1 MPAKEI
7 ERLIGI
13 FSTLPTMGPRSARR
27 AVLSLLNQ
35 PKVRIEP
42 LIQTLQEVLD
52 KVQECP
58 ICGNRDTNVPCS
70 VCSDPRRDKKQ
81 LCVVQDMADLWAL
94 ERAGVFHG
102 IYHVLGGVLS
112 AINGIGPEEL
122 RLSQLVERV
131 QSGEV
136 EEIIL
141 ALPATVDGQTTAHYV
156 AQRLE
161 KYPVRLTTLARG
173 VPVGGEL
180 DYLDDG
186 TLQMALKSR
195 RSL

>member
-1 MPAKEI
+1 M
-7 ERLIGI
+7 
-13 FSTLPTMGPRSARR
+13 
-27 AVLSLLNQ
+27 
-35 PKVRIEP
+35 
-42 LIQTLQEVLD
+42 
-52 KVQECP
+52 
-58 ICGNRDTNVPCS
+58 
-70 VCSDPRRDKKQ
+70 
-81 LCVVQDMADLWAL
+81 
-94 ERAGVFHG
+94 ERAGIFHG

-131 QSGEV
+131 QSGEI
-136 EEIIL
+136 EEVIL

-161 KYPVRLTTLARG
+161 KYPVKLTTLARG

>member
-94 ERAGVFHG
+94 ERAGVFRG

>member
-13 FSTLPTMGPRSARR
+13 FATLPTMGPRSARR

-42 LIQTLQEVLD
+42 MIQTLQEVLD

-58 ICGNRDTNVPCS
+58 ICGNMDTGAPCS
-70 VCSDPRRDKKQ
+70 VCSDTRRDKKQ
-81 LCVVQDMADLWAL
+81 LCVVQDIADLWAL
-94 ERAGVFHG
+94 ERAGIFHG
-102 IYHVLGGVLS
+102 VYHVLGGVLS
-112 AINGIGPEEL
+112 AINGVGPEEL

-131 QSGEV
+131 QGGEV

-156 AQRLE
+156 AQRIE
-161 KYPVRLTTLARG
+161 KYPVKVTTLARG

>member
-27 AVLSLLNQ
+27 AVLSLINQ

-42 LIQTLQEVLD
+42 MIQTLQEVLD

-58 ICGNRDTNVPCS
+58 ICGNMDTGVPCS
-70 VCSDPRRDKKQ
+70 VCADSRRDKKQ
-81 LCVVQDMADLWAL
+81 LCVVQDIADLWAL
-94 ERAGVFHG
+94 ERAGIFHG
-102 IYHVLGGVLS
+102 VYHVLGGVLS
-112 AINGIGPEEL
+112 AINGVGPEEL
-122 RLSQLVERV
+122 RLTQLVERV

-156 AQRLE
+156 AQRIE
-161 KYPVRLTTLARG
+161 KYPVKLTTLARG

>member
-1 MPAKEI
+1 MPAPEI
-7 ERLIGI
+7 ERLIGL

-35 PKVRIEP
+35 PKVKIEP
-42 LIQTLQEVLD
+42 MVQVLQEILD

-58 ICGNRDTNVPCS
+58 ICGNRDTQVPCS
-70 VCSDPRRDKKQ
+70 ICTNPKRDKKQ

-94 ERAGVFHG
+94 ERSGIFHG
-102 IYHVLGGVLS
+102 VYHVLGGVLS
-112 AINGIGPEEL
+112 AINGVGPEEL
-122 RLSQLVERV
+122 HLTQLVERI
-131 QSGEV
+131 QKGEV
-136 EEIIL
+136 EEVIL

-161 KYPVRLTTLARG
+161 KYPVQLTTLARG

>member
-13 FSTLPTMGPRSARR
+13 FSDLPTMGPRSARR
-27 AVLSLLNQ
+27 AVLYLLNQ

-42 LIQTLQEVLD
+42 MIQTLQEVLD

-58 ICGNRDTNVPCS
+58 ICGNRDTEVPCS

-81 LCVVQDMADLWAL
+81 LCVVQDIADLWAL
-94 ERAGVFHG
+94 ERAGIFHG
-102 IYHVLGGVLS
+102 VYHVLGGVLS
-112 AINGIGPEEL
+112 AINGVGPEEL
-122 RLSQLVERV
+122 RLTQLVERV

-161 KYPVRLTTLARG
+161 KYPVKLTTLARG

>member
-7 ERLIGI
+7 ERLVGL

-58 ICGNRDTNVPCS
+58 VCGNMDTGAPCS

-81 LCVVQDMADLWAL
+81 VCVVQDIADLWAL
-94 ERAGVFHG
+94 ERAGIFHG
-102 IYHVLGGVLS
+102 VYHVLGGVLS
-112 AINGIGPEEL
+112 AINGVGPDEL
-122 RLSQLVERV
+122 RLPQLVERV
-131 QSGEV
+131 QGGEI

-161 KYPVRLTTLARG
+161 KYPVKLTTLARG

>member
-7 ERLIGI
+7 ERLISL
-13 FSTLPTMGPRSARR
+13 FSALPTMGPRSARR

-35 PKVRIEP
+35 PKIKIEP
-42 LIQTLQEVLD
+42 MLQTLQEVLD

-58 ICGNRDTNVPCS
+58 ICGNRDRNVPCS
-70 VCSDPRRDKKQ
+70 ICSDARRDKKQ

-94 ERAGVFHG
+94 ERAGIFHG
-102 IYHVLGGVLS
+102 VYHVLGGVLS
-112 AINGIGPEEL
+112 AINGVGPEEL

-161 KYPVRLTTLARG
+161 KYPVKLTTLARG